1 MYTQIT
7 LKNGL
12 TIVNFSSPHPFTFTT
27 GEILPA
33 CEPEWSKKMSLDI
46 YEESTERRKTNDYN
60 HGMIETVGLWS
71 DTKISVGIPDVVR
84 KNLLLVQTKL
94 DIDIVLVSFMLLKAL
109 KDCDVYWG
117 KKDLSNGRYHDHDNI
132 WKCRTIRCADRIT
145 KEIYPDR
152 FCI

>member
-33 CEPEWSKKMSLDI
+33 CEPEWVEKMSLDI
-46 YEESTERRKTNDYN
+46 YEESTERHLRNSYTRWNDIK
-60 HGMIETVGLWS
+60 M
-71 DTKISVGIPDVVR
+71 SVGIPDNVR
-84 KNLLLVQTKL
+84 KKL
-94 DIDIVLVSFMLLKAL
+94 WYAQIGSDIDIILVPFMLLQAL
-109 KDCDVYWG
+109 KDCDYYWG
-117 KKDLSNGRYHDHDNI
+117 SDKDNI